1 MAILRDLTQYDMK
14 KDTICNR
21 KNVKRLYFMFVRKE
35 NLTIIYKKYIDK
47 VHKKK
52 LRFCVSV

>member
-21 KNVKRLYFMFVRKE
+21 KKCETAILYVCEKREFDYNIQKTHR
-35 NLTIIYKKYIDK
+35 
-47 VHKKK
+47 
-52 LRFCVSV
+52 